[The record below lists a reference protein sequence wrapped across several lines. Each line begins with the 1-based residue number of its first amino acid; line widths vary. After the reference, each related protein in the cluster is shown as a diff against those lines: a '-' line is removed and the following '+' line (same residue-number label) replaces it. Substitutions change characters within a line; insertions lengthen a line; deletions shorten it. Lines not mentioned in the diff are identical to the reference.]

1 MTPALASTLAA
12 HLEKRYRSYG
22 GNFNNA
28 VYVALPLLGVAML
41 LLLVYAC
48 AKRQMEEL
56 DAEAGATP
64 PAYRSDPNESIA
76 MTQGQAV
83 YVEQPNVYG
92 QPQQQYSQQPIGAN
106 DEPFGLP
113 AYNPSQPGK

>member
-1 MTPALASTLAA
+1 MTPALASTLVV
-12 HLEKRYRSYG
+12 HLEKRYANYG
-22 GNFNNA
+22 GNSSI
-28 VYVALPLLGVAML
+28 VLYVALILLGVAML
-41 LLLVYAC
+41 LLLVHAC
-48 AKRQMEEL
+48 VKRQMEEL

-64 PAYRSDPNESIA
+64 PAYRSDPNDSTA

-92 QPQQQYSQQPIGAN
+92 QPQHQYSQQPIGAN
-106 DEPFGLP
+106 DEPYSLP